1 MKKWLKVTALIGGFV
16 GASAAAAAL
25 TWLLTTIFQHKQE
38 ERETFFRVAAVAPN
52 EPDAAAWGENFPAQ
66 YDRYKMTMKTSE
78 LEEYSAYGRY
88 GGSEAFS
95 RLDKYPNLKRL
106 FAGYAFAVEYN
117 EDRGHLRAVEDVL
130 AIKRLGDKKPGTC
143 MTCKSS
149 QVPGI
154 MEKIGPEAFYATPMK
169 DLVAGY
175 KIEHPISCAD
185 CHDAKTM
192 ALRVSRPAF
201 AEAMEGRGV
210 DLASATHQQMRT
222 YVCGQCHTEYY
233 FRGDGKYLVFPWV
246 AGFTV
251 DEEEEYYDGM
261 AFKDWV
267 HAETGAELVKV
278 QHPEFE
284 LWSTGI
290 HARSGV
296 SCADCHM
303 PYRREGAM
311 KVTDHWIRTPLADPN
326 NACTTCHRQPEE
338 EMRGRVLEIQDR
350 TYELLT
356 RAEAALVAAQDEIV
370 AAMAAG
376 VPDADLAAARAFH
389 RKAFIRYDF
398 VSAENSMGFHSPQ
411 EAARVLGDAID
422 FARLAELAA
431 VKARLAPR

>member
-1 MKKWLKVTALIGGFV
+1 
-16 GASAAAAAL
+16 
-25 TWLLTTIFQHKQE
+25 
-38 ERETFFRVAAVAPN
+38 
-52 EPDAAAWGENFPAQ
+52 
-66 YDRYKMTMKTSE
+66 
-78 LEEYSAYGRY
+78 
-88 GGSEAFS
+88 
-95 RLDKYPNLKRL
+95 
-106 FAGYAFAVEYN
+106 
-117 EDRGHLRAVEDVL
+117 
-130 AIKRLGDKKPGTC
+130 
-143 MTCKSS
+143 
-149 QVPGI
+149 

-169 DLVAGY
+169 DLVAKY
-175 KIEHPISCAD
+175 EIEHPISCAD
-185 CHDAKTM
+185 CHDAATM

-201 AEAMEGRGV
+201 AEAMEARGV
-210 DLASATHQQMRT
+210 DLAAATHQQMRT

-251 DEEEEYYDGM
+251 DEAEAYYDEM

-267 HAETGAELVKV
+267 HAETGTELVKV

-311 KVTDHWIRTPLADPN
+311 KVTDHWIRTPLADPT

-350 TYELLT
+350 TYKLLT
-356 RAEAALVAAQDEIV
+356 RTEAAIIAAQDEIV
-370 AAMAAG
+370 AAMAEG
-376 VPDADLAAARAFH
+376 VAEADLSAARAYH
-389 RKAFIRYDF
+389 RKAFFRYDF

-411 EAARVLGDAID
+411 ETARILGDAID